1 MSSIV
6 RDEELFSP
14 LAVGMAALGAL
25 VTVVLFF
32 VLGGATPMR
41 LGRLDFTGPEL
52 RSLLVPSGLA
62 GGVELVR
69 NIVPNGFR
77 ALVHMLTTTL
87 ASVGFVFM
95 MVLLWLGVAVAI
107 VGLGHAG

>member
-1 MSSIV
+1 MSSFV

-14 LAVGMAALGAL
+14 LAVGLAALGAL
-25 VTVVLFF
+25 ATAVLFF
-32 VLGGATPMR
+32 VLGGATPMG
-41 LGRLDFTGPEL
+41 LGSLDFTGPEL

-62 GGVELVR
+62 GGIELVR
-69 NIVPNGFR
+69 NIVPNGCR

-95 MVLLWLGVAVAI
+95 MVLLWLGVAIAV
-107 VGLGHAG
+107 VGCGHAG